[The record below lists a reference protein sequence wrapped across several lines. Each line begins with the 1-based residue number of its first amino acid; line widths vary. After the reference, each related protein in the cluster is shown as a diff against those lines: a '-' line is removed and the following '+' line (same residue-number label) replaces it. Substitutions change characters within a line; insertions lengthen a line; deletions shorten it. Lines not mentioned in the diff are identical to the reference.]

1 MRRIRCT
8 TSTVEQVGFFGKGGV
23 FALRYVWV
31 GSHLALGDAAARQCV
46 LGALLGAVELLHD
59 LAQGVALRRRFGEP
73 LQHRRLLHGEK
84 EKRGKRLSACE
95 WRLFLFLFG
104 RQNK

>member
-1 MRRIRCT
+1 MGW
-8 TSTVEQVGFFGKGGV
+8 EGYV
-23 FALRYVWV
+23 FALRCVWA

-73 LQHRRLLHGEK
+73 LQDRWLLHGEE
-84 EKRGKRLSACE
+84 EKRGNCACE
-95 WRLFLFLFG
+95 WRLFSFW
-104 RQNK
+104 RRNK